1 MIAAI
6 EAIVGQ
12 SPVQKRG
19 RKGVTHFFRAGP
31 AVVSCVFRRGRDT
44 VLDLLAAGRQT
55 VIPPTRHPDTERP
68 YVWTTEHTLEHV
80 SPDQLPLLP
89 DDIAA
94 RLAEALKPFDVAFK
108 QERVRGERV
117 VSDGDNEWRETN
129 DAALANL
136 GAWVEDLGIGARR
149 EGTSWRGNARKGG
162 DSFALSFHP
171 EGITDFVTKE
181 TFSPIDI
188 VAKIAGVEP
197 CEAMQM
203 LRKKLDIKDAPRIRL
218 IFRRPWPHVWPW
230 PWSAPVVIERVRAED
245 PVMAAAAE
253 IARAEAGDDAW
264 AAHSEAAFRC
274 AGHHLQHARDSGL
287 DSSNEL
293 VAAWMMQEVRAE
305 QRGGAKRTKPVL
317 VAVAEPEAE
326 AAGPQS
332 TGKHGKA
339 DPLDAITLGRDVDW
353 TSPVGLM
360 GQMSKWMDTTAQCA
374 NAPLSV
380 TGAESIIAAI
390 AGHANLYG
398 PTRLQSS
405 IYAIMA
411 GVTTIGKESV
421 LASVKKIL
429 TAAIPL
435 RIWTSDAYSLA
446 AIDGLI
452 VDRPA
457 LLMVVDE
464 ITKTLFARI
473 LSSRANEHAEGLLG
487 FLIQAFTLTM
497 GTDYVSTNRSP
508 KSIIQSVTVPALQ
521 VSLLGG
527 CRPDDL
533 FKVLQAGNVSDGFL
547 NRLTVVEAGPRVIN
561 DDPLVGGVPSSFI
574 DDLRSI
580 VIADRRAD
588 GNVLALI
595 RHPVSRMI
603 PWASNDVRRAWTDFR
618 NLTFGII
625 DSAPPPEGAIYG
637 RLAEKTLR
645 GAQRHALSRAG
656 GDAEIELGDLHWGAA
671 RELSSVRVVRNGVL
685 NMMADTPFEKKRVKL
700 RALLANWR
708 LGYAHRCHPP
718 HAHAGDGA

>member
-1 MIAAI
+1 M
-6 EAIVGQ
+6 
-12 SPVQKRG
+12 
-19 RKGVTHFFRAGP
+19 
-31 AVVSCVFRRGRDT
+31 
-44 VLDLLAAGRQT
+44 
-55 VIPPTRHPDTERP
+55 
-68 YVWTTEHTLEHV
+68 
-80 SPDQLPLLP
+80 LP
-89 DDIAA
+89 DDVASQ
-94 RLAEALKPFDVAFK
+94 LAEALEPFGFEAQPERQAF
-108 QERVRGERV
+108 VR
-117 VSDGDNEWRETN
+117 SATDDDNEWRETN
-129 DAALANL
+129 ETALANL
-136 GAWVEDLGIGARR
+136 DAWVADLGIGARR
-149 EGTSWRGNARKGG
+149 EGASWRGNARKDG

-171 EGITDFVTKE
+171 QGIKDFVTGE
-181 TFSPIDI
+181 GYSPIDI
-188 VAKIAGVEP
+188 VAKVASVEP
-197 CEAMQM
+197 CEAMRM
-203 LRKKLDIKDAPRIRL
+203 LRKQLGLYVEPELPRVHFT
-218 IFRRPWPHVWPW
+218 FRKGSVWP
-230 PWSAPVVIERVRAED
+230 VL
-245 PVMAAAAE
+245 
-253 IARAEAGDDAW
+253 ARDA
-264 AAHSEAAFRC
+264 SEADR
-274 AGHHLQHARDSGL
+274 G
-287 DSSNEL
+287 
-293 VAAWMMQEVRAE
+293 QEEPPPQLADE
-305 QRGGAKRTKPVL
+305 PEA
-317 VAVAEPEAE
+317 AEPEA
-326 AAGPQS
+326 GRS
-332 TGKHGKA
+332 SGKRGKA

-353 TSPVGLM
+353 TAPVGLM
-360 GQMSKWMDTTAQCA
+360 GQMSKWMDATAQCA

-508 KSIIQSVTVPALQ
+508 KSVIQSVTVPSLQ

-580 VIADRRAD
+580 VIANRRAD

-603 PWASNDVRRAWTDFR
+603 PWASDDVRRAWTDFR

-625 DSAPPPEGAIYG
+625 
-637 RLAEKTLR
+637 
-645 GAQRHALSRAG
+645 
-656 GDAEIELGDLHWGAA
+656 ELGATGGGRDLRPLGRKDPTRRAA
-671 RELSSVRVVRNGVL
+671 SC
-685 NMMADTPFEKKRVKL
+685 
-700 RALLANWR
+700 AL
-708 LGYAHRCHPP
+708 P
-718 HAHAGDGA
+718 HGR